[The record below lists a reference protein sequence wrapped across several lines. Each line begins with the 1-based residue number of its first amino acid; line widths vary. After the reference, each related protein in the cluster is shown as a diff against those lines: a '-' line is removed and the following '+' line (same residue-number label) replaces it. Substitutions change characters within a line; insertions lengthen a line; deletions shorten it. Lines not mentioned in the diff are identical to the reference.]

1 MGTVTADRSR
11 GMSARVPKPRWVT
24 GWLPERRGSLLISG
38 TLLGLAHPP
47 FHLLVPSFV
56 ALVPFIVWLEGLPAG
71 PEGRREA
78 RRGGFFLGL
87 VYYTLVFYWLL
98 IALVFYTP
106 WAIPAFLGPVL
117 ILSGF
122 LSWMSGAIRSVRE
135 RSGWPV
141 WAAVP
146 VFWTANE
153 WLRAHLPDVAFP
165 WMQLG
170 DTLTGYPWL
179 IGAADVVGS
188 RGLSFWLALVNG
200 LIASLWLTRRAA
212 NGVPSSD
219 AGRAPKTRVRLA
231 LALALVL
238 AVPAGYSLARW
249 QTLELRPAVRVGV
262 VQPNVPE
269 DLKLQRTPA
278 IDAAQETT
286 TTLVQPWRGGAG
298 DLDLLILPE
307 SVLPDYVDPIEAVGW
322 PGRPDLEAWVAR
334 LAIEVGAPVLYGA
347 LGGADRPDGAWE
359 YYNSAFLTSESGER
373 IARYDKRFLVPV
385 VERVPFLNPR
395 WFSAVRYFGGFG
407 VGEWSPP
414 YAIPGGPTDSAGSGA
429 VEGAGGSAEGA
440 RDGVRERTSRDPA
453 AFGVMICYES
463 IFSPLALHYR
473 RAGADFFVNITND
486 AWFGREVW
494 WSRSS
499 ALWQHPAHLVMRAIE
514 TRAGA
519 ARSANTGI
527 SEIVDPL
534 GRTAHETELFE
545 PAAFAGQVMTT
556 DGLTVYVRFGD
567 VVGWGAVLLAITG
580 LIQSMWKARRA
591 RRPAP

>member
-1 MGTVTADRSR
+1 L
-11 GMSARVPKPRWVT
+11 T
-24 GWLPERRGSLLISG
+24 GWLPEHAGLLLASG
-38 TLLGLAHPP
+38 VLLGLAHPP

-56 ALVPFIVWLEGLPAG
+56 ALVPFLVWLERLPPG

-98 IALVFYTP
+98 VALVFYTA
-106 WAIPAFLGPVL
+106 WAVPAFLAPVL

-122 LSWMSGAIRSVRE
+122 LSWISGAIRSVRE
-135 RSGWPV
+135 RLGWSI
-141 WAAVP
+141 WAAIP

-153 WLRAHLPDVAFP
+153 WLRAHLLDVSFP

-200 LIASLWLTRRAA
+200 LIAALWMARR
-212 NGVPSSD
+212 GGDRTD
-219 AGRAPKTRVRLA
+219 ASAEAPKANARMRLA
-231 LALALVL
+231 VGLAIVL
-238 AVPAGYSLARW
+238 AVPVGYSLARW
-249 QTLELRPAVRVGV
+249 RTLELRPAARVGV

-269 DLKLQRTPA
+269 DLKLQRTLA
-278 IDAAQETT
+278 IDAAQRAT
-286 TTLVQPWRGGAG
+286 TTLVRTWRGGEG
-298 DLDLLILPE
+298 ELDLLILPE
-307 SVLPDYVDPIEAVGW
+307 STFPAYVDPIQAISW
-322 PGRPDLEAWVAR
+322 PGRPDLEAWVAS
-334 LAIEVGAPVLYGA
+334 LATHVEAPVLYGA
-347 LGGADRPDGAWE
+347 LGGADYPGAEWA
-359 YYNSAFLTSESGER
+359 YFNSAFLVDETGER
-373 IARYDKRFLVPV
+373 IGRYDKRFLVPI
-385 VERVPFLNPR
+385 VERVPFFNPR
-395 WFSAVRYFGGFG
+395 WFSGLTYFGGFG

-414 YAIPGGPTDSAGSGA
+414 YTIPGGATSAGRRVSG
-429 VEGAGGSAEGA
+429 
-440 RDGVRERTSRDPA
+440 TDPA
-453 AFGVMICYES
+453 TFGVMICYES

-486 AWFGREVW
+486 AWFGRETW

-514 TRAGA
+514 TRAGI

-527 SEIVDPL
+527 SELVDPL
-534 GRTAHETELFE
+534 GRTAHETRLFE

-556 DGLTVYVRFGD
+556 DSLTVYVRFGD

-580 LIQSMWKARRA
+580 LIQSIWKARTAKRGTA
-591 RRPAP
+591 